1 MKQKSDTNTAVFDRQ
16 KLIHGVNVRFIFAEE
31 ANEPLGAL
39 ILELLKKSYRRCHKN

>member
-16 KLIHGVNVRFIFAEE
+16 QMIHGVNVHFIFAEE
-31 ANEPLGAL
+31 ANNPLGTL